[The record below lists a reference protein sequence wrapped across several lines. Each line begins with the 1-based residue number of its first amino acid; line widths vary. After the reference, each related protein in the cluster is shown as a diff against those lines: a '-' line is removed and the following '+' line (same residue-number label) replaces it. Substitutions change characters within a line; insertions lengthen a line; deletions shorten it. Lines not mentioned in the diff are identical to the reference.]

1 MEDIF
6 SIGEVSRLLEVPAA
20 TIRFWEQEGLISP
33 CKGGEPLPCLRPQR
47 AGRNRGRDLSA
58 QFRGPGKKDPSAPPL

>member
-20 TIRFWEQEGLISP
+20 TIRFWEQEGHNAPCIS
-33 CKGGEPLPCLRPQR
+33 KNMRKTGENP
-47 AGRNRGRDLSA
+47 
-58 QFRGPGKKDPSAPPL
+58 KKPPLLWPKNDLGRPLVDRPLKQEK

>member
-33 CKGGEPLPCLRPQR
+33 PEGGEPLPRLWTQG
-47 AGRNRGRDLSA
+47 AGRDRRRGFST
-58 QFRGPGKKDPSAPPL
+58 QFRGPGEKDPTAPPL